1 MSGIFDIFIQ
11 THFSAAH
18 FLKGYEGDCASV
30 HGHNWTVTVFVE
42 CRELDE
48 IGMGIDFREL
58 KKQVQDVVGELDHIC
73 LNNHEGFKDI
83 NPTSEN
89 AARFIYRKLAERIN
103 KGKLTISKVKVCETG
118 SAGVIYREEP
128 TCAQGE

>member
-1 MSGIFDIFIQ
+1 MTSIFEIFVQ
-11 THFSAAH
+11 MHFSAAH
-18 FLKGYEGDCASV
+18 FLKGYGGDCAAV

-73 LNNHEGFKDI
+73 LNDHEGFKEI

-89 AARFIYRKLAERIN
+89 AARYIYRELAGRIN
-103 KGKLTISKVKVCETG
+103 KRKLTVSKVKVCETG
-118 SAGVIYREEP
+118 STGVIYREEP
-128 TCAQGE
+128 AGAQSE